1 METKNFFDSLILM
14 LVLFNPLMMSAYLHD
29 VMRTLP
35 AKTFGKVITRAFVIS
50 GLTFGFFAWTGDR
63 FFSSMLQ
70 VRFAAFLIFGGLVFL
85 VIALRYIVFGAGM
98 ISELRGD
105 GSHLAG
111 SIAMPIMIGPGTISA
126 SVLAGS
132 KLPIPFAWLSIGIA
146 LLISCLLL
154 MATKSLFDYV
164 HDRNEQL
171 VERYIEAI
179 GRASALV
186 MGTIAVEM
194 IMKGVDL
201 WQS

>member
-1 METKNFFDSLILM
+1 MILM
-14 LVLFNPLMMSAYLHD
+14 LVLFNPLLMSAYLHD

-35 AKTFGKVITRAFVIS
+35 ARTFCKVITRAFVIS
-50 GLTFGFFAWTGDR
+50 GFTFGFFAWTGDH
-63 FFSSMLQ
+63 FFSTMLQ

-85 VIALRYIVFGAGM
+85 IIALRYIVFGATM
-98 ISELRGD
+98 ISQLRGN
-105 GSHLAG
+105 SAHLAG

-132 KLPIPFAWLSIGIA
+132 KLPIPLAWLSIAIA

-154 MATKSLFDYV
+154 MAMKSLFDYV
-164 HDRNEQL
+164 HERNEQL

-179 GRASALV
+179 GRASSLV
-186 MGTIAVEM
+186 IGTIAVEM
-194 IMKGVDL
+194 IMKGVEL